1 MKPTRLLLAVRPRAA
16 LFTAV
21 LLLTSL
27 TLLGLSCAKA
37 PGIRLEL
44 SDSGWLDAQAFLAAH
59 PLPPELRIVNEG
71 SAATLRFRSILGEGQ
86 AAPAR
91 NDCGLDAL
99 PPSSLRV
106 IARRYLAHPLA
117 FAQGPLGLSAAEAA
131 AGGLVELSSIEPPS
145 RAAPIDGLLPGQAG
159 YPFAERVELY
169 IDGEAPASLLAWLA
183 ALPETP
189 EGPTLLGAVG
199 DMIVHRLF
207 QPAIEK
213 PSAGPE
219 LYFGDTLPILRS
231 YDYLIGN
238 LEGPVSTRGTG
249 NPIKKYQFRHTP
261 AVLKA
266 FADAGLDHAAFA
278 NNHTLDFGLDAFYD
292 TLDAIDALG
301 LGRSGAGRNLAEA
314 SAPYELT
321 LKGQEL
327 SIFAIARYPV
337 ESRGYS
343 PAHAAA
349 GPDSPG
355 ILTDPAL
362 LRRRIEEESAR
373 GRFVVVIAHAGHEY
387 VPRPIPEI
395 KALYRSFVD
404 AGADLVLGG
413 HPHVLQG
420 MESYKGSTIAYS
432 LGNFIFIGL
441 NEDPP
446 AQRSGI
452 FSFVI
457 DGGVVRG
464 YNVVPV
470 RAGNER
476 TMLDPGINAAESYF
490 MGLVKGLNE

>member
-1 MKPTRLLLAVRPRAA
+1 
-16 LFTAV
+16 
-21 LLLTSL
+21 
-27 TLLGLSCAKA
+27 
-37 PGIRLEL
+37 
-44 SDSGWLDAQAFLAAH
+44 
-59 PLPPELRIVNEG
+59 
-71 SAATLRFRSILGEGQ
+71 LGEGQ
-86 AAPAR
+86 EAPAR
-91 NDCGLDAL
+91 NACDLEAL
-99 PPSSLRV
+99 PPVALRV
-106 IARRYLAHPLA
+106 IARRFLAHPLP
-117 FAQGPLGLSAAEAA
+117 FAEAPLGVSEAEAA
-131 AGGLVELSSIEPPS
+131 AGGLVELSSIEPPL

-159 YPFAERVELY
+159 YPFAERVELSVEG
-169 IDGEAPASLLAWLA
+169 DAPAALSAWLA
-183 ALPETP
+183 ALPEP
-189 EGPTLLGAVG
+189 AAGPALLGAVG
-199 DMIVHRLF
+199 DMIVHRSF

-213 PSAGPE
+213 PGAGPE
-219 LYFGDTLPILRS
+219 LYFGDTLATLRS
-231 YDYLIGN
+231 FDYLIGN
-238 LEGPVSTRGTG
+238 LEGPVSLRGTG

-301 LGRSGAGRNLAEA
+301 LGRSGAGRDLAEA
-314 SAPYELT
+314 SSPYELT

-362 LRRRIEEESAR
+362 LRQRIREAAAR
-373 GRFVVVIAHAGHEY
+373 GRFVIVIAHAGHEY

-395 KALYRSFVD
+395 KTLYRSFVD
-404 AGADLVLGG
+404 AGAKLVLGG

-441 NEDPP
+441 NEEPP

-464 YNVVPV
+464 YNFIPV
-470 RAGNER
+470 TAGNER
-476 TMLDPGINAAESYF
+476 TMLDPGIKAAEAYF
-490 MGLVKGLNE
+490 MGLVKGLKE